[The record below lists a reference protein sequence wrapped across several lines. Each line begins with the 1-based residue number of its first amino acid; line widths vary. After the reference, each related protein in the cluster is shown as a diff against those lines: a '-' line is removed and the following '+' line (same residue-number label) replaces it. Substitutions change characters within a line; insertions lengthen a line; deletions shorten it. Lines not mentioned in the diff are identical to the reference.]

1 MNYIDSILATDLAYV
16 NNWSERRCADGFVE
30 SAVGHYFWYFSTLLV
45 VLVVLSTTV
54 AKLA

>member
-1 MNYIDSILATDLAYV
+1 MF
-16 NNWSERRCADGFVE
+16 WSERRCADGFVE

-45 VLVVLSTTV
+45 LVLVLVLVVVLVTTV